1 MMGFPVYVSFM
12 LHMIQ
17 LYHRMSFEKFL
28 PFFLYG
34 STLCFILFFK
44 NLSYMFFIYFV
55 QYISSIQVSPISLF
69 ALSFSSHF
77 FSESVFVF
85 GSKGIWE
92 NTVYSAKYWYQFEI
106 RWWQL
111 KSSLLLVSL
120 PISLSNYLV
129 IQNKFIYKEGYHVL
143 YIHDSFLFSPLFL
156 FFHLF
161 FLLMFHSYDLII
173 FYCSIDFGVALL
185 MGYGEIAKYLF
196 DFILYYFAGWKLRV
210 WLNVRIYFE
219 IFFGYAEKISTHLFF

>member
-85 GSKGIWE
+85 GSKGRWE
-92 NTVYSAKYWYQFEI
+92 NTIYWAKCWYQFKV
-106 RWWQL
+106 RQL

-129 IQNKFIYKEGYHVL
+129 VQNKFIYKNGYLVL
-143 YIHDSFLFSPLFL
+143 YIHDSFLLSPLF
-156 FFHLF
+156 
-161 FLLMFHSYDLII
+161 
-173 FYCSIDFGVALL
+173 
-185 MGYGEIAKYLF
+185 
-196 DFILYYFAGWKLRV
+196 
-210 WLNVRIYFE
+210 
-219 IFFGYAEKISTHLFF
+219 IFFSSISFSFNASLIWFY